1 VNTLDALLGRVLIP
15 FVTPF
20 KENGEIDHQTLGE
33 LAEMVIERGFCDS
46 VIVGGTTGE
55 FISMNELT

>member
-1 VNTLDALLGRVLIP
+1 MNTLDALLGRVLIP

-46 VIVGGTTGE
+46 VIVGGTTGG
-55 FISMNELT
+55 SSR